1 MNPGQWPVSD
11 ADNRT
16 TLLAHALSLTALH
29 GPVPWPGGGNPLPDT
44 PDGPREFLNSIVLDG
59 IRTHHFAVTSESP
72 PATALISAVTEA
84 VAAGD
89 PAVTVALHDRLAEC
103 RALDV
108 ADDLVRELRELDLP
122 AESLRTLA
130 RDLTEHGT
138 RRDAVALGIV
148 MLGVAGD
155 ARDRDLLLLL
165 GGLED
170 LTLYCAVA
178 LANTQPDR
186 DPALHE
192 LAQRVDGWGRI
203 HVVERLKGTQDPA
216 IKAWL
221 LRVGFRNGVLN
232 EYLAH
237 LAATTGGLH
246 DALLAPD
253 VDAELLDGAADI
265 LIALACTGGP
275 AADITDY
282 PDALPVIARFG
293 ELLAEAPP
301 TLTLISAARSL
312 QRLLTE
318 LPSEPEWPAADISRL
333 LHRYSAL
340 LERPDWSN
348 HVRSVLNN
356 PAGEFTF
363 NHALSCSAAVGID
376 AYPLAMERIRQ
387 LPLPPYVWSWV
398 AGRAPDPDIA
408 DLARLAGRLL
418 PVDEMASGPDPD
430 HPLPGNTDDRILEIV
445 LNRLGPS
452 QLDAARPLIRIAL
465 CGRPV
470 RLRRMGMRAVGAVFG
485 EHPPAEILG
494 WVDAAAAV
502 EPNDELRR
510 ELTELLERARSTDA
524 S

>member
-1 MNPGQWPVSD
+1 M
-11 ADNRT
+11 
-16 TLLAHALSLTALH
+16 H
-29 GPVPWPGGGNPLPDT
+29 GPVPWPGGGSPLPDT

-59 IRTHHFAVTSESP
+59 IRTHHFAVASESP
-72 PATALISAVTEA
+72 PATTLISAVTEA
-84 VAAGD
+84 VTAGD
-89 PAVTVALHDRLAEC
+89 PAVTAALHDRLAEC

-130 RDLTEHGT
+130 RDLTEFGT

-148 MLGVAGD
+148 MLGVSGD

-203 HVVERLKGTQDPA
+203 HVVERLKGTQDPT

-221 LRVGFRNGVLN
+221 LRGGFRNGVLN

-253 VDAELLDGAADI
+253 VDAELLDGTADI

-275 AADITDY
+275 ASDITDY

-293 ELLAEAPP
+293 ELLADAAP

-318 LPSEPEWPAADISRL
+318 PPSEPEWPRPRYRTTAPPVFGATRTPRLVRPCPIRIEQPHRRIHVQPCPELLRSRR
-333 LHRYSAL
+333 HRRLSIGHGTYSA
-340 LERPDWSN
+340 
-348 HVRSVLNN
+348 
-356 PAGEFTF
+356 
-363 NHALSCSAAVGID
+363 
-376 AYPLAMERIRQ
+376 
-387 LPLPPYVWSWV
+387 
-398 AGRAPDPDIA
+398 
-408 DLARLAGRLL
+408 
-418 PVDEMASGPDPD
+418 AS
-430 HPLPGNTDDRILEIV
+430 TV
-445 LNRLGPS
+445 
-452 QLDAARPLIRIAL
+452 
-465 CGRPV
+465 PV
-470 RLRRMGMRAVGAVFG
+470 RLVVGG
-485 EHPPAEILG
+485 
-494 WVDAAAAV
+494 
-502 EPNDELRR
+502 
-510 ELTELLERARSTDA
+510 RARTRS
-524 S
+524 

>member
-1 MNPGQWPVSD
+1 M
-11 ADNRT
+11 
-16 TLLAHALSLTALH
+16 
-29 GPVPWPGGGNPLPDT
+29 
-44 PDGPREFLNSIVLDG
+44 
-59 IRTHHFAVTSESP
+59 TSESP
-72 PATALISAVTEA
+72 PATTLISAVTEA
-84 VAAGD
+84 VTAGD
-89 PAVTVALHDRLAEC
+89 PAVTAALHDRLAEC

-221 LRVGFRNGVLN
+221 LRGGFRNGVLN

-265 LIALACTGGP
+265 LVALACTDGP
-275 AADITDY
+275 ASSIRDY
-282 PDALPVIARFG
+282 ADALSVLGRFG
-293 ELLAEAPP
+293 ELLADAPP
-301 TLTLISAARSL
+301 TLTRISAARSL
-312 QRLLTE
+312 KRLLNE
-318 LPSEPEWPAADISRL
+318 PPSEPDWPASDVSQL
-333 LHRYSAL
+333 LDRYSAL
-340 LERPDWSN
+340 LEHPAWSD
-348 HVRSVLNN
+348 HVRSILAS
-356 PAGEFTF
+356 PGSDFTF
-363 NHALSCSAAVGID
+363 NRALSCSEAVGVD
-376 AYPLAMERIRQ
+376 AYPRAMARLRH
-387 LPLPPYVWSWV
+387 LPAAPFVWSWV
-398 AGRAPDPDIA
+398 AARAPGPDIA
-408 DLARLAGRLL
+408 DLALLAGRLL
-418 PVDEMASGPDPD
+418 PVDEIASGPRPD
-430 HPLPGNTDDRILEIV
+430 HPISGTTDDYILAIV
-445 LNRLGPS
+445 LNRLGPD

-465 CGRPV
+465 RGRAV
-470 RLRRMGMRAVGAVFG
+470 RLRRIGMRSVTTVFG
-485 EHPPAEILG
+485 ENPPAEILG
-494 WVDAAAAV
+494 WVDASAAI
-502 EPNDELRR
+502 EPDDELRR
-510 ELTELLERARSTDA
+510 ELSELLERARSTDA